1 LTKDNKMAQQL
12 LNVGTASGDGTGDTL
27 RTAGQKIN
35 GNFTELYGKQLPP
48 TTGNAGKVLAT
59 DGTNLSWTTVPGIG
73 NPSASTL
80 TGTILAPNIV
90 TSSLTSIGTLT
101 GLTVTSPIIGSLN
114 GNALTATKLATARKI
129 NGIDFDGTSD
139 ITIGIYQVDGVN
151 VTGTTLASNVVTS
164 SLTSVGTLTNLTV
177 TNKIT
182 GSILGNADGN
192 AGTATK
198 LFTPRNINGVAF
210 DGTASITVTAA
221 ASTLTGNTLSSGVTI
236 SSLTNLG
243 TLANLAVAGNIVVS
257 GVGSYLTFP
266 DSTQQTTAWTGSAP
280 SAPANALTG
289 TTLASNVV
297 SSSLTSVGTLTNL
310 TTNGLTVN
318 GTTTIS
324 RQIAFDTTT
333 YNQSY
338 TTTSTGA
345 INISSGSTG
354 NINNMA
360 IGGTTAAAGTFTTL
374 TAGSTVSGTGF
385 TNLFASPPAIGGTAA
400 ASGTFTSLTASSSAS
415 LSPSG
420 TVTINPTGLGTIN
433 KMSIGQTTPAAGTFT
448 SVLVGTITGPL
459 LSTTAYASITGT
471 SVTAAA
477 TYNGV
482 AQLST
487 SGTGTGATF
496 NITKTGSGTAYAG
509 FTTVTVVALGTGY
522 ASGDTITISGALL
535 GGALTTNNLTFTINS
550 PVNTGIG
557 YSTGAGGTASQLTS
571 RTTGVTLN
579 KLTGQI
585 TLFSST
591 LAANTTTSFILTN
604 STIASTDMVLVQHI
618 SGGTLGFYGVTAI
631 AGTGSA
637 TISIR
642 NNTGTISSV
651 ESPVLQF
658 VVIKAVTA

>member
-1 LTKDNKMAQQL
+1 
-12 LNVGTASGDGTGDTL
+12 
-27 RTAGQKIN
+27 
-35 GNFTELYGKQLPP
+35 
-48 TTGNAGKVLAT
+48 
-59 DGTNLSWTTVPGIG
+59 
-73 NPSASTL
+73 
-80 TGTILAPNIV
+80 
-90 TSSLTSIGTLT
+90 
-101 GLTVTSPIIGSLN
+101 
-114 GNALTATKLATARKI
+114 
-129 NGIDFDGTSD
+129 
-139 ITIGIYQVDGVN
+139 
-151 VTGTTLASNVVTS
+151 
-164 SLTSVGTLTNLTV
+164 VGTLTT
-177 TNKIT
+177 
-182 GSILGNADGN
+182 
-192 AGTATK
+192 
-198 LFTPRNINGVAF
+198 
-210 DGTASITVTAA
+210 
-221 ASTLTGNTLSSGVTI
+221 
-236 SSLTNLG
+236 
-243 TLANLAVAGNIVVS
+243 
-257 GVGSYLTFP
+257 
-266 DSTQQTTAWTGSAP
+266 
-280 SAPANALTG
+280 
-289 TTLASNVV
+289 
-297 SSSLTSVGTLTNL
+297 L

-318 GTTTIS
+318 GTTTLS

-360 IGGTTAAAGTFTTL
+360 IGGTIAAAGTFTTL
-374 TAGSTVSGTGF
+374 TASSTVSGTGF

-400 ASGTFTSLTASSSAS
+400 AAGTFTSLIANSSAS

-459 LSTTAYASITGT
+459 LSTTVYASITGT

-477 TYNGV
+477 TYSGV
-482 AQLST
+482 SQLST

-496 NITKTGSGTAYAG
+496 NITKTGSGTAYTG
-509 FTTVTVVALGTGY
+509 FTTITVVTFGTGY
-522 ASGDTITISGALL
+522 ASGDTITISGAVL

-591 LAANTTTSFILTN
+591 LAANTTVSFILTN